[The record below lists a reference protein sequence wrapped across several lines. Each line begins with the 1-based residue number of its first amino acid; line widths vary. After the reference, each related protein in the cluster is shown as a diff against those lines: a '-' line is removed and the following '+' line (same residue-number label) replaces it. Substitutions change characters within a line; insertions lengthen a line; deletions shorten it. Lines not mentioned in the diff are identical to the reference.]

1 MAALY
6 LVPTPGIA
14 LVLGVLLLSAAAIFS
29 YFRGAQK
36 SIAKSPPSF
45 PEKPATAK
53 TQEISY
59 KNVFPPS
66 QRQQLSLLG
75 PKFDGAKEI
84 DLATL
89 PSNRIVKLHEDV
101 SKCSDAQFNFSG
113 FSVKDIRLLGRFPDY
128 ATLSGVPLPKALPD
142 FDITRAKPRP
152 YRPFRWPYHQTM
164 CTYYQVHYRPF
175 LMQPGVY
182 C

>member
-29 YFRGAQK
+29 YCKGTQK
-36 SIAKSPPSF
+36 SIGKLLSSF
-45 PEKPATAK
+45 PEKPSTTKA
-53 TQEISY
+53 QEISY
-59 KNVFPPS
+59 TNVFPPS

-75 PKFDGAKEI
+75 PKFAGTKEI
-84 DLATL
+84 NLATV
-89 PSNRIVKLHEDV
+89 PSSRIVKLNEDV
-101 SKCSDAQFNFSG
+101 SKCSDAQYNFSG

-128 ATLSGVPLPKALPD
+128 ATLSGVPLPTALLD
-142 FDITRAKPRP
+142 FDITKAKPRP

-164 CTYYQVHYRPF
+164 CMYFPVYY
-175 LMQPGVY
+175 
-182 C
+182 